1 MAAALAYVACDKYL
15 FCAYVVYDA
24 CRGHVYPG
32 NTAEYVL
39 DFSENGQGDV
49 LASSKRDG
57 NDNIHL
63 PSAIKALSAGVEE
76 VMKDHG

>member
-1 MAAALAYVACDKYL
+1 MAAALANVACDKYL

-39 DFSENGQGDV
+39 DRFVPFDDSCLYNSSSCEEN
-49 LASSKRDG
+49 
-57 NDNIHL
+57 
-63 PSAIKALSAGVEE
+63 
-76 VMKDHG
+76 